1 MSTLAVVEQVMRETK
16 TPMAVRD
23 IVEVAGDALPS
34 RSKTPDTVV
43 ARDLSMDIKRHGDD
57 SRFVRTAPGRYT
69 LRQFVTSG
77 LIQMGDSGNTPQ
89 PVRVHISKS
98 PCASQDAI
106 GVLSQA
112 LRSDRR
118 GILPATSST
127 GASSQDVADTAQ
139 DDVKSL

>member
-1 MSTLAVVEQVMRETK
+1 MSTLEVVEQVMRETR

-23 IVEVAGDALPS
+23 IVEVAGDALPT

-43 ARDLSMDIKRHGDD
+43 ARDLSMDIKRHGDE

-69 LRQFVTSG
+69 MREYVASG

-89 PVRVHISKS
+89 PIRVQVQSATSTI
-98 PCASQDAI
+98 P
-106 GVLSQA
+106 VLSQA
-112 LRSDRR
+112 LSGERR
-118 GILPATSST
+118 GALP
-127 GASSQDVADTAQ
+127 SQSVSGGSQQ